1 MEELGE
7 RSARSREDWVSID
20 RKGFLSPGSGE
31 APRRTTAQLGL
42 MAKTRQNQI
51 GKKGIVKLADLT
63 YACNSLTNFEYKD
76 AFTGNGNAEMM

>member
-42 MAKTRQNQI
+42 MAKTRQKLDW
-51 GKKGIVKLADLT
+51 KKRHRET
-63 YACNSLTNFEYKD
+63 S
-76 AFTGNGNAEMM
+76 

>member
-42 MAKTRQNQI
+42 MAKTRQ
-51 GKKGIVKLADLT
+51 KLDW
-63 YACNSLTNFEYKD
+63 
-76 AFTGNGNAEMM
+76 